1 MYGLAGQ
8 CETWRCDVH
17 GSRCRNATKTQ
28 PGGND
33 NQPTYQSGPA
43 VALTLEGLLA
53 WRDKLVADSLKVPDQ
68 SEIEFYNDYFKKIRE
83 EKS

>member
-1 MYGLAGQ
+1 M
-8 CETWRCDVH
+8 
-17 GSRCRNATKTQ
+17 KTQ

-43 VALTLEGLLA
+43 VALTPDGLLA

-68 SEIEFYNDYFKKIRE
+68 SEVELYNDYFE
-83 EKS
+83 QTQECEQQSE